1 MRAPFRDGACVDIR
15 RRRRSNFIV
24 FPSRSRLP
32 MLRLC
37 VFSVIL
43 ASLLLTSCGQV
54 FVSAFSHPGSSTVF
68 IGTVS
73 IVQITVIDGN
83 VLVTFV
89 TLINGG
95 IGNGFTFCG
104 DQRNQFPMNQLVS
117 ATFTPGTPCANIIQV
132 SGM

>member
-1 MRAPFRDGACVDIR
+1 
-15 RRRRSNFIV
+15 
-24 FPSRSRLP
+24 

-37 VFSVIL
+37 LLSLLL
-43 ASLLLTSCGQV
+43 ASLFLASCGQV
-54 FVSAFSHPGSSTVF
+54 FVSAFSHPSPTTVF
-68 IGTVS
+68 VGTVS

-83 VLVTFV
+83 VLVTVV

-95 IGNGFTFCG
+95 IGDNFTFCG
-104 DQRNQFPMNQLVS
+104 DQRSQFPMNRLVS

>member
-1 MRAPFRDGACVDIR
+1 
-15 RRRRSNFIV
+15 
-24 FPSRSRLP
+24 

-37 VFSVIL
+37 LLSVIL

-54 FVSAFSHPGSSTVF
+54 LVSAFSNPGNSTVF
-68 IGTVS
+68 TGTVS

-83 VLVTFV
+83 VLVTVV

-95 IGNGFTFCG
+95 VGNDFTFCG
-104 DQRNQFPMNQLVS
+104 DQRNQFPMSQLVS

-132 SGM
+132 SAM

>member
-1 MRAPFRDGACVDIR
+1 
-15 RRRRSNFIV
+15 
-24 FPSRSRLP
+24 

-37 VFSVIL
+37 LLSLVL

-95 IGNGFTFCG
+95 VGNGFTFCG
-104 DQRNQFPMNQLVS
+104 DQRNQFPMDQLVS
-117 ATFTPGTPCANIIQV
+117 ATFTPGSPCANIIQV
-132 SGM
+132 SAM

>member
-1 MRAPFRDGACVDIR
+1 
-15 RRRRSNFIV
+15 
-24 FPSRSRLP
+24 

-37 VFSVIL
+37 LLPVLL

-68 IGTVS
+68 VGTVS

-95 IGNGFTFCG
+95 VGNDFTFCG
-104 DQRNQFPMNQLVS
+104 DQRNQFPMSQLVS
-117 ATFTPGTPCANIIQV
+117 ATFTPGTPCANIVQV
-132 SGM
+132 SAM

>member
-1 MRAPFRDGACVDIR
+1 
-15 RRRRSNFIV
+15 
-24 FPSRSRLP
+24 

-37 VFSVIL
+37 LLSLLL
-43 ASLLLTSCGQV
+43 ASLFLASCGQV
-54 FVSAFSHPGSSTVF
+54 FVSAFSHPGPTTVF
-68 IGTVS
+68 VGTVS

-83 VLVTFV
+83 VLVTVV

-95 IGNGFTFCG
+95 IGNDFTFCG
-104 DQRNQFPMNQLVS
+104 DQRNQFPMNRLVS

>member
-1 MRAPFRDGACVDIR
+1 
-15 RRRRSNFIV
+15 
-24 FPSRSRLP
+24 

>member
-1 MRAPFRDGACVDIR
+1 
-15 RRRRSNFIV
+15 
-24 FPSRSRLP
+24 

-37 VFSVIL
+37 LFSLLL

-95 IGNGFTFCG
+95 VGNGFTFCG
-104 DQRNQFPMNQLVS
+104 DQSNQFPIDQLVS
-117 ATFTPGTPCANIIQV
+117 ATFTPGTPCATIIQV

>member
-1 MRAPFRDGACVDIR
+1 
-15 RRRRSNFIV
+15 
-24 FPSRSRLP
+24 

-37 VFSVIL
+37 LLSLVL

-95 IGNGFTFCG
+95 VGNGFTFCG
-104 DQRNQFPMNQLVS
+104 DQRNQFPMDQLVS

-132 SGM
+132 SAM